1 MKNRCS
7 ECQRALHED
16 RLAALPQTKTCSRR
30 CDVSRAERMDR
41 EIGEISEEKKMIQG
55 REIKN

>member
-1 MKNRCS
+1 MCVGLS
-7 ECQRALHED
+7 GL
-16 RLAALPQTKTCSRR
+16 
-30 CDVSRAERMDR
+30 DR